1 MLLGAE
7 GHLLQALSLMTC
19 HILFPSATIKK
30 MHSASQAATWRQCP
44 CPSSSPIKITI
55 NYISCNLFLKHFKK
69 GYLKSA
75 CINSHITS
83 YMPFALF
90 CFWNISV
97 GQDPWHHWQEQKA
110 LKDET
115 SSRCWTDW
123 EKQEMLMLHHFP
135 GALGGK
141 GMLHL
146 WTCPKQVSRLCWD
159 LIFLLLQGTSVTSH
173 SSFLPYRPQ

>member
-19 HILFPSATIKK
+19 HILFTSVTIKE

-44 CPSSSPIKITI
+44 WPSSSPIKITVKPI
-55 NYISCNLFLKHFKK
+55 ACTLFLKHFKK

-83 YMPFALF
+83 YMPFTLSS
-90 CFWNISV
+90 WNISV
-97 GQDPWHHWQEQKA
+97 GQDPWHLWQEQKA

-123 EKQEMLMLHHFP
+123 EKQKVLMLS

-141 GMLHL
+141 AMLHL
-146 WTCPKQVSRLCWD
+146 WTCPKQASRLCWD
-159 LIFLLLQGTSVTSH
+159 LIFLLLQDTSVTSH
-173 SSFLPYRPQ
+173 SCFLPSRP